1 MNEVVKD
8 TLNAR
13 NRTLLSYREIICLI
27 IVSSIVIK
35 YDDISLLYLVLAG
48 YFSFLFLLR
57 KNETEDLGENEKY
70 TLPLKT
76 VIISS
81 IFIFLVEILLLI
93 RLNV

>member
-35 YDDISLLYLVLAG
+35 YDDISLLYLILAG

-70 TLPLKT
+70 TLPFKT
-76 VIISS
+76 VIIST
-81 IFIFLVEILLLI
+81 IFIFLVELLLLV